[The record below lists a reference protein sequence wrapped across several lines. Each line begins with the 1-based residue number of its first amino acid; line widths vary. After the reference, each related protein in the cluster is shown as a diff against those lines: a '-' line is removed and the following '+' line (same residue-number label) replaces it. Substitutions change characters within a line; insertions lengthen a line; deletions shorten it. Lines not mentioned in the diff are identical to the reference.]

1 MTDNNTGTSSVRSFT
16 RKAGRSALTMLSISS
31 ACLLGLV
38 GLLLRWSP
46 GKPKP
51 FVDKN
56 GRPLAGSI
64 SEKTFLD
71 INGSKQGM
79 FIKGKDATNPVLLYL
94 HGGMPD
100 YFLTRRYPTGLE
112 DHFTVCWWEQRGS
125 GLSYVADLPP
135 ETVTPEQFVSDT
147 LEVTDY
153 LRDRFGKEKVY
164 LMGHSGGTFIGIQ
177 AAARAPELYHAYIGV
192 AQMSNQLESERRAYE
207 YMLRRFREEGNEDMV
222 EELEAAPVTT
232 RGGTP
237 EGYLDLRD
245 KGMHSLGVGTTHDMD
260 SVVTGLFFP
269 SLRFPEYTLTEKVN
283 LWRAKFSSSVSIM
296 WDKAIAT
303 DLSQELLELGLP
315 IYFFHGTFDYTV
327 NYALAMEY
335 FEKLEA
341 PLKGFYTFEHS
352 AHSPIFE
359 EPEKAQRVLRKD
371 VLAETTVLADA
382 R

>member
-147 LEVTDY
+147 LEMTDY

-177 AAARAPELYHAYIGV
+177 AAARAPELYHSYIGV

>member
-1 MTDNNTGTSSVRSFT
+1 
-16 RKAGRSALTMLSISS
+16 MLSISS

-64 SEKTFLD
+64 SEKTFVD

-207 YMLRRFREEGNEDMV
+207 YMLRRFREEGNEVMV

-245 KGMHSLGVGTTHDMD
+245 KVMHSLGVGTTHDMD
-260 SVVTGLFFP
+260 SVVTGLFLP

-283 LWRAKFSSSVSIM
+283 LWRAKFSSGVSIM

-359 EPEKAQRVLRKD
+359 EPKKAQRVLRKD
-371 VLAETTVLADA
+371 VLAGTTVLADA